1 VSHDHGGHR
10 LGGDRPDYGR
20 AFALGAALNVGFVA
34 VEVVFGLLSGSLA
47 LLADAGHNA
56 GDVVGLLLAWGA
68 HSLGQRQATARH
80 TYGWRSASILAAL
93 FNALILLGA
102 VGGIGWEAIRRLSSP
117 APVATNTVIWVA
129 AAGTVV
135 NTATALLFLR
145 GRKED
150 LNVRG
155 AFLHMAADAGVSL
168 GVVAAG
174 LVIRATGA
182 TWLDPAASLAIGVVI
197 LISGWD
203 LFREALHL
211 ALGGVPRDVDLGE
224 VRSYLGGLPGVERV
238 HDLHVWAMSTTET
251 ALTAHLVKPDPAG
264 DDELLAEATHGLEQR
279 FDIDHVTIQWER
291 DGGTCPGNSPCQQT
305 NI

>member
-1 VSHDHGGHR
+1 MSHNQEHHADS
-10 LGGDRPDYGR
+10 YGR
-20 AFALGAALNVGFVA
+20 AFAVGTVLNAGFVA
-34 VEVVFGLLSGSLA
+34 TEVVFGLLSGSLA

-68 HSLGQRQATARH
+68 HHLQERQPTARH

-93 FNALILLGA
+93 LNALILLVA
-102 VGGIGWEAIRRLSSP
+102 VGGIGWEAIQRLRTP
-117 APVATNTVIWVA
+117 GPVATTTIIWVA
-129 AAGTVV
+129 AVGTVI

-145 GRKED
+145 GRHED
-150 LNVRG
+150 LNIRG
-155 AFLHMAADAGVSL
+155 AFLHMAADAGVSA
-168 GVVAAG
+168 GVAIAG
-174 LVIRATGA
+174 LLIHFTGA
-182 TWLDPAASLAIGVVI
+182 TWLDPAVSLAIGVVI

-211 ALGGVPRDVDLGE
+211 ALGGVPRDIDLGQ
-224 VRSYLGGLPGVERV
+224 VRDYLSDLEGVARV

-264 DDELLAEATHGLEQR
+264 DDDLLAKLTTTLEQR

-291 DGGTCPGNSPCQQT
+291 GDGRCAKDPHCQS
-305 NI
+305 

>member
-1 VSHDHGGHR
+1 VSHDH
-10 LGGDRPDYGR
+10 DQAAPNYGR
-20 AFALGAALNVGFVA
+20 AFALGTVLNVGFVV

-68 HSLGQRQATARH
+68 HHLGQREPTARH
-80 TYGWRSASILAAL
+80 TYGWRGASILAAL
-93 FNALILLGA
+93 LNALILLGA
-102 VGGIGWEAIRRLSSP
+102 VGGIGWEAIQRLGSP
-117 APVATNTVIWVA
+117 APVATTTVIWVA

-135 NTATALLFLR
+135 NTASALLFLR
-145 GRKED
+145 GRSED
-150 LNVRG
+150 LNIRG

-168 GVVAAG
+168 GVVVAG

-211 ALGGVPRDVDLGE
+211 ALGGVPRDVDLSE
-224 VRSYLGGLPGVERV
+224 VRDYLSGLPGVERV

-251 ALTAHLVKPDPAG
+251 ALSAHLVKPDPAG
-264 DDELLAEATHGLEQR
+264 DDELLAEATRSLEQR

-291 DGGTCPGNSPCQQT
+291 DGGTCPGNSPCR
-305 NI
+305 

>member
-1 VSHDHGGHR
+1 MSHDHGAGSH
-10 LGGDRPDYGR
+10 DYGR
-20 AFALGAALNVGFVA
+20 AFALGTLFNVGFVA
-34 VEVVFGLLSGSLA
+34 IEVVFGLLSGSLA

-68 HSLGQRQATARH
+68 HYLRRRRPTARH

-93 FNALILLGA
+93 LNAMILLAA
-102 VGGIGWEAIRRLSSP
+102 VGGIGWEAIQRFGRP
-117 APVATNTVIWVA
+117 EPVATTTVIWVA
-129 AAGTVV
+129 AVGTAI
-135 NTATALLFLR
+135 NTGTALLFLR
-145 GRKED
+145 GRHED
-150 LNVRG
+150 LNIRG

-174 LVIRATGA
+174 LAIRATGA
-182 TWLDPAASLAIGVVI
+182 TWLDPVASLAIGLVI

-211 ALGGVPRDVDLGE
+211 ALGGVPRNIELGQ
-224 VRSYLGGLPGVERV
+224 VRDYLSGLPGVERV

-264 DDELLAEATHGLEQR
+264 DDELLAQAVRGLKQR
-279 FDIDHVTIQWER
+279 FNIDHVTLQWER
-291 DGGTCPGNSPCQQT
+291 GNGPCPGEAPCE
-305 NI
+305 